1 MADKDEMVQV
11 WTGLNLLQ
19 AKRMEEILRRSEI
32 EAFLPAEDDVME
44 MLGARTDYGLWVRK
58 DDAARARNLLE
69 EAEEEMSQAL
79 DADDEESGK
88 ISEGTNNTKEQRG

>member
-1 MADKDEMVQV
+1 MADKDEMVRV

-19 AKRMEEILRRSEI
+19 AKMMEEVLRESEI

-58 DDAARARNLLE
+58 DVAVRARMLLE

-79 DADDEESGK
+79 DAPDEESETV
-88 ISEGTNNTKEQRG
+88 SEETHDTKE